1 MTMPAK
7 PLAAAIL
14 FTMMVSSPL
23 AAQTAPTGADKNAA
37 PEKYTPS
44 VGQQGKDVV
53 WVPTSQAL
61 VDRML
66 QMAQLTADDRLV
78 DLGSG
83 DGRLV
88 ITAAKHGAISRG
100 IEFNPDLVAISKRAA
115 QAEGVAQ
122 RATFEQADIF
132 ESDFSDASVVTLF
145 LLPSLNL
152 RLRPTLLDMK
162 PGTRVVSNSF
172 AMEAWEPDESVEVKE
187 NCTNYCHAYKWIV
200 PAKVAGTWK
209 IGERELELKQTF
221 QVLDGTLSDGANQR
235 RISNARL
242 NGANITFSVDGQ
254 TYSGKVDNKQMRG
267 TINGKSDWT
276 ARMVS
281 MQ

>member
-1 MTMPAK
+1 MPAK
-7 PLAAAIL
+7 PLVAAIL
-14 FTMMVSSPL
+14 FTMTVSSPL
-23 AAQTAPTGADKNAA
+23 AAQTATTTSENSAA
-37 PEKYTPS
+37 AKQYTPS

-53 WVPTSQAL
+53 WVPTSQTL

-66 QMAQLTADDRLV
+66 EMAQLTAEDRLV

-88 ITAAKHGAISRG
+88 ITAAKRGAASRG

-115 QAEGVAQ
+115 QTEGVAQ

-209 IGERELELKQTF
+209 LGERELQLTQTF
-221 QVLDGTLSDGANQR
+221 QMLDGTLSDGADKR

-242 NGANITFSVDGQ
+242 NGADITFSVDGQ
-254 TYSGKVDNKQMRG
+254 TYSGKVDNEQMRG
-267 TINGKSDWT
+267 TMNGKTNWT
-276 ARMVS
+276 ARRVS

>member
-7 PLAAAIL
+7 PLVAAIL
-14 FTMMVSSPL
+14 FTMMVSTPL
-23 AAQTAPTGADKNAA
+23 AAQTAPTTSNQNAA
-37 PEKYTPS
+37 SEKYTPS

-88 ITAAKHGAISRG
+88 ITAAKRGAVSRG
-100 IEFNPDLVAISKRAA
+100 IEFNPDLVAISKQAA
-115 QAEGVAQ
+115 QAEGVTQ

-172 AMEAWEPDESVEVKE
+172 AMEAWEPDETVEVKE

-221 QVLDGTLSDGANQR
+221 QMLDGTLSDGANQR

-254 TYSGKVDNKQMRG
+254 TYSGKVENKQMRG

-276 ARMVS
+276 ARLVS

>member
-1 MTMPAK
+1 MTLPMK
-7 PLAAAIL
+7 PLLAASLLAFVAGAPAAA
-14 FTMMVSSPL
+14 
-23 AAQTAPTGADKNAA
+23 QNTAPANVPDSGEYA
-37 PEKYTPS
+37 PL

-53 WVPTSQAL
+53 WVPTSQKL
-61 VDRML
+61 VDSML
-66 QMAQLTADDRLV
+66 ELAELSPSDRLV

-88 ITAAKHGAISRG
+88 ITAAKRGAVARG
-100 IEFNPDLVAISKRAA
+100 IEYNPDMVAMSKRAA
-115 QAEGVAQ
+115 QAEGVTE

-172 AMEAWEPDESVEVKE
+172 AMENWEPDETVEVTE
-187 NCTNYCHAYKWIV
+187 DCTNYCHAYKWTI
-200 PAKVAGTWK
+200 PAKVAGTWQVGNRK
-209 IGERELELKQTF
+209 LELQQTF
-221 QVLDGTLSDGANQR
+221 QMLDGTLSDGKNAM
-235 RISNARL
+235 RINNARL
-242 NGANITFSVDGQ
+242 HGENITFSVEGN
-254 TYSGKVDNKQMRG
+254 TYTGKVGDKQMRG
-267 TINGKSDWT
+267 TVNGKSEWS
-276 ARMVS
+276 AKLLS

>member
-1 MTMPAK
+1 MTTPAK
-7 PLAAAIL
+7 PLVAAIL

-23 AAQTAPTGADKNAA
+23 AAQTAPTAPDKNAT

-88 ITAAKHGAISRG
+88 ITAAKRGAVSRG
-100 IEFNPDLVAISKRAA
+100 IEFNPDMVAISKQAA

-200 PAKVAGTWK
+200 PTKVAGTWK
-209 IGERELELKQTF
+209 LGERELQLKQTF
-221 QVLDGTLSDGANQR
+221 QMLDGTLSDGANQR

-267 TINGKSDWT
+267 TIDGKSDWT
-276 ARMVS
+276 AQLVS

>member
-1 MTMPAK
+1 MPAK
-7 PLAAAIL
+7 PLVAAIL
-14 FTMMVSSPL
+14 FTMIVSSPL
-23 AAQTAPTGADKNAA
+23 AAQTATPASENDAA
-37 PEKYTPS
+37 AEQYTPS

-66 QMAQLTADDRLV
+66 EMAQLTANDRLV

-100 IEFNPDLVAISKRAA
+100 IEFDPDLVAMSKRAA
-115 QAEGVAQ
+115 QAEGVTE

-187 NCTNYCHAYKWIV
+187 DCTNYCHAYKWIV

-209 IGERELELKQTF
+209 IGERELQLEQRF

-267 TINGKSDWT
+267 TIDGKTDWT
-276 ARMVS
+276 ARLVS

>member
-1 MTMPAK
+1 MPAK
-7 PLAAAIL
+7 PLVAAIL

-23 AAQTAPTGADKNAA
+23 AAQTAPTGSDKNAA

-187 NCTNYCHAYKWIV
+187 NCTNYCHAYKWII

-209 IGERELELKQTF
+209 IGERELQLKQTF
-221 QVLDGTLSDGANQR
+221 QILDGTLSDGANQR

-276 ARMVS
+276 ARLVS

>member
-7 PLAAAIL
+7 PLVAAIL

-23 AAQTAPTGADKNAA
+23 AAQTAPPGSDKTAA

-88 ITAAKHGAISRG
+88 ITAAKRGAVSRG

-132 ESDFSDASVVTLF
+132 ESDFSEASVVTLF

-209 IGERELELKQTF
+209 IGERELQLKQTF
-221 QVLDGTLSDGANQR
+221 QMLDGTLSDGATQR

-254 TYSGKVDNKQMRG
+254 TYAGTVDNKQMRG

-276 ARMVS
+276 ARLVS

>member
-276 ARMVS
+276 ARLVS

>member
-1 MTMPAK
+1 MTTPAK
-7 PLAAAIL
+7 PLVAAIL
-14 FTMMVSSPL
+14 FTMTVSSPL
-23 AAQTAPTGADKNAA
+23 AAQTAPAAADNNATT
-37 PEKYTPS
+37 KQYTPS

-66 QMAQLTADDRLV
+66 EMARLTADDRLV

-88 ITAAKHGAISRG
+88 ITAAKRGAISRG
-100 IEFNPDLVAISKRAA
+100 IEFNPELVAISKRAA
-115 QAEGVAQ
+115 QTEGVAQ

-132 ESDFSDASVVTLF
+132 ESDFSDATVVTLF

-209 IGERELELKQTF
+209 IGEHELQLKQTF
-221 QVLDGTLSDGANQR
+221 QMLDGTLSDGANQR

-254 TYSGKVDNKQMRG
+254 TYSGKVENKQMRG
-267 TINGKSDWT
+267 TIDGKADWT
-276 ARMVS
+276 ARLVS

>member
-7 PLAAAIL
+7 PLVAAIL
-14 FTMMVSSPL
+14 FTMMVSTPL
-23 AAQTAPTGADKNAA
+23 AGQTAPTASDKTAA

-88 ITAAKHGAISRG
+88 ITAAKRGAVSRG
-100 IEFNPDLVAISKRAA
+100 IEFNPDLVAISKQAA
-115 QAEGVAQ
+115 QAEGVTQ

-172 AMEAWEPDESVEVKE
+172 AMEAWEPDETVEVKE

-221 QVLDGTLSDGANQR
+221 QMLDGTLSDGANPR

-254 TYSGKVDNKQMRG
+254 TYSGKVENKQMRG

-276 ARMVS
+276 ARLVS

>member
-1 MTMPAK
+1 MPMPAK
-7 PLAAAIL
+7 PLVAAIL
-14 FTMMVSSPL
+14 FTMIVSSPL
-23 AAQTAPTGADKNAA
+23 AAQTATPASENDAA
-37 PEKYTPS
+37 AEQYTPS

-66 QMAQLTADDRLV
+66 EMAQLTANDRLV

-100 IEFNPDLVAISKRAA
+100 IEFDPDLVAMSKRAA
-115 QAEGVAQ
+115 QAEGVTE

-187 NCTNYCHAYKWIV
+187 DCTNYCHAYKWIV

-209 IGERELELKQTF
+209 IGERELQLEQRF

-267 TINGKSDWT
+267 TIDGKTDWT
-276 ARMVS
+276 ARLVS

>member
-1 MTMPAK
+1 
-7 PLAAAIL
+7 
-14 FTMMVSSPL
+14 
-23 AAQTAPTGADKNAA
+23 
-37 PEKYTPS
+37 
-44 VGQQGKDVV
+44 
-53 WVPTSQAL
+53 
-61 VDRML
+61 
-66 QMAQLTADDRLV
+66 
-78 DLGSG
+78 
-83 DGRLV
+83 
-88 ITAAKHGAISRG
+88 AAKRGAASRG

-115 QAEGVAQ
+115 QTEGVAQ

-209 IGERELELKQTF
+209 LGERELQLTQTF
-221 QVLDGTLSDGANQR
+221 QMLDGTLSDGADKR

-242 NGANITFSVDGQ
+242 NGADITFSVDGQ
-254 TYSGKVDNKQMRG
+254 TYSGKVDNEQMRG
-267 TINGKSDWT
+267 TMNGKTNWT
-276 ARMVS
+276 ARRVS

>member
-7 PLAAAIL
+7 PLVAAIL
-14 FTMMVSSPL
+14 FTMTVSSPL
-23 AAQTAPTGADKNAA
+23 AAQTANTTSENSAA
-37 PEKYTPS
+37 AKQYTPS

-66 QMAQLTADDRLV
+66 EMAQLTAEDRLV

-88 ITAAKHGAISRG
+88 ITAAKRGAASRG

-115 QAEGVAQ
+115 QTEGVAQ

-187 NCTNYCHAYKWIV
+187 NC
-200 PAKVAGTWK
+200 
-209 IGERELELKQTF
+209 
-221 QVLDGTLSDGANQR
+221 
-235 RISNARL
+235 
-242 NGANITFSVDGQ
+242 
-254 TYSGKVDNKQMRG
+254 
-267 TINGKSDWT
+267 
-276 ARMVS
+276 
-281 MQ
+281 

>member
-1 MTMPAK
+1 MPMPAK
-7 PLAAAIL
+7 PLVAAML
-14 FTMMVSSPL
+14 FTMIVSSPL
-23 AAQTAPTGADKNAA
+23 AAQTATPASENDAA
-37 PEKYTPS
+37 AEQYTPS

-66 QMAQLTADDRLV
+66 EMAQLTANDRLV

-100 IEFNPDLVAISKRAA
+100 IEFDPDLVAMSKRAA
-115 QAEGVAQ
+115 QAEGVTE

-187 NCTNYCHAYKWIV
+187 DCTNYCHAYKWIV

-209 IGERELELKQTF
+209 IGERELQLEQRF

-267 TINGKSDWT
+267 TIDGKTDWT
-276 ARMVS
+276 ARLVS

>member
-1 MTMPAK
+1 MPAK

>member
-7 PLAAAIL
+7 PLVAALL
-14 FTMMVSSPL
+14 FTVMVSPPL
-23 AAQTAPTGADKNAA
+23 AAQTAATPSDNN
-37 PEKYTPS
+37 PSSEQYTPS

-53 WVPTSQAL
+53 WVPTSQTV

-66 QMAQLTADDRLV
+66 EMAQLTADDRLV

-83 DGRLV
+83 DGRMV
-88 ITAAKHGAISRG
+88 ITAAKRGAASRG
-100 IEFNPDLVAISKRAA
+100 IEFNPDLVAISKQAA
-115 QAEGVAQ
+115 KAEGVAD
-122 RATFEQADIF
+122 RAVFEQADIF

-172 AMEAWEPDESVEVKE
+172 AMEAWEPDESVEVKD
-187 NCTNYCHAYKWIV
+187 NCTNYCHAYKWTV
-200 PAKVAGTWK
+200 PAKVAGTWQL
-209 IGERELELKQTF
+209 GERELQLKQTF
-221 QVLDGTLSDGANQR
+221 QMLDGTLSDGTDER

-242 NGANITFSVDGQ
+242 DGANITFSVDGQ
-254 TYSGKVDNKQMRG
+254 TYSGTVDDKQMRG
-267 TINGKSDWT
+267 TINGKTNWT
-276 ARMVS
+276 ARLVS

>member
-132 ESDFSDASVVTLF
+132 DSDFSDASVVTLF

-276 ARMVS
+276 ARLVS

>member
-1 MTMPAK
+1 MTTPVQT
-7 PLAAAIL
+7 LIAALL
-14 FTMMVSSPL
+14 FTMTVSSPL
-23 AAQTAPTGADKNAA
+23 AAQTAPTAADNSAA
-37 PEKYTPS
+37 TKQYSPS

-88 ITAAKHGAISRG
+88 ITAAKRGAISRG
-100 IEFNPDLVAISKRAA
+100 IEFNPDLVAISKQAA
-115 QAEGVAQ
+115 QAEGVTQ

-132 ESDFSDASVVTLF
+132 ESDFSDATVVTLF

-209 IGERELELKQTF
+209 IGERELQLKQTF
-221 QVLDGTLSDGANQR
+221 QMLDGTLNDGANQR

-254 TYSGKVDNKQMRG
+254 TYSGKVENKQMRG
-267 TINGKSDWT
+267 TIDGKADWT
-276 ARMVS
+276 ARLVS

>member
-7 PLAAAIL
+7 PLVAAIL
-14 FTMMVSSPL
+14 FTMMVSTPL
-23 AAQTAPTGADKNAA
+23 AAQTAPTASDKNAA

-88 ITAAKHGAISRG
+88 ITAAKRGTVSRG
-100 IEFNPDLVAISKRAA
+100 IEFNPDLVAISKQAA
-115 QAEGVAQ
+115 QAEGVTQ

-172 AMEAWEPDESVEVKE
+172 AMEAWEPDETVEVKE

-221 QVLDGTLSDGANQR
+221 QMLDGTLSDGANQR

-267 TINGKSDWT
+267 TIDGKSDWT
-276 ARMVS
+276 ARLVS

>member
-7 PLAAAIL
+7 PLVAAIL
-14 FTMMVSSPL
+14 LTIMVSSPL
-23 AAQTAPTGADKNAA
+23 AAQSAPSASDNNAA
-37 PEKYTPS
+37 AEQYTPS
-44 VGQQGKDVV
+44 VGQQGKDVI

-61 VDRML
+61 IDRML
-66 QMAQLTADDRLV
+66 EMARLTANDRLV

-88 ITAAKHGAISRG
+88 ITAAKRGAISRG
-100 IEFNPDLVAISKRAA
+100 IEFNPDLVTISKRAA

-122 RATFEQADIF
+122 QATFEQADIF

-209 IGERELELKQTF
+209 IGERELQLKQTF
-221 QVLDGTLSDGANQR
+221 QMLDGTLSDGADKR

-276 ARMVS
+276 ARRVS

>member
-1 MTMPAK
+1 MPAK
-7 PLAAAIL
+7 PLVAAML
-14 FTMMVSSPL
+14 FTMIVSSPL
-23 AAQTAPTGADKNAA
+23 AAQTATPASENDAA
-37 PEKYTPS
+37 AEQYTPS

-66 QMAQLTADDRLV
+66 EMAQLTANDRLV

-100 IEFNPDLVAISKRAA
+100 IEFDPDLVAMSKRAA
-115 QAEGVAQ
+115 QAEGVTE

-187 NCTNYCHAYKWIV
+187 DCTNYCHAYKWIV

-209 IGERELELKQTF
+209 IGERELQLEQRF

-267 TINGKSDWT
+267 TIDGKTDWT
-276 ARMVS
+276 ARLVS

>member
-1 MTMPAK
+1 MPTPAK
-7 PLAAAIL
+7 PLVAAML
-14 FTMMVSSPL
+14 FTRVVSSPL
-23 AAQTAPTGADKNAA
+23 AAQTAIPASENDAA
-37 PEKYTPS
+37 AEQYAPS

-66 QMAQLTADDRLV
+66 EMAQLTANDRLV

-100 IEFNPDLVAISKRAA
+100 IEFDPDLVAMSKRAA
-115 QAEGVAQ
+115 QAEGVTE

-187 NCTNYCHAYKWIV
+187 DCTNYCHAYKWI
-200 PAKVAGTWK
+200 
-209 IGERELELKQTF
+209 
-221 QVLDGTLSDGANQR
+221 
-235 RISNARL
+235 
-242 NGANITFSVDGQ
+242 
-254 TYSGKVDNKQMRG
+254 
-267 TINGKSDWT
+267 
-276 ARMVS
+276 
-281 MQ
+281 

>member
-7 PLAAAIL
+7 PLVAALL
-14 FTMMVSSPL
+14 FAMMVSPPL
-23 AAQTAPTGADKNAA
+23 AAQTAATQSDSNPAA
-37 PEKYTPS
+37 EKYTPS

-66 QMAQLTADDRLV
+66 EMAELTADDRLV

-88 ITAAKHGAISRG
+88 ITAAKRGAVARG
-100 IEFNPDLVAISKRAA
+100 IEFNPDMVAISKEAA
-115 QAEGVAQ
+115 KTEGVTE
-122 RATFEQADIF
+122 RAVFEQADIF

-221 QVLDGTLSDGANQR
+221 QMLDGTLSDGTNER

-242 NGANITFSVDGQ
+242 NGASITFSVDGQ
-254 TYSGKVDNKQMRG
+254 TYSGQVDDKQMRG
-267 TINGKSDWT
+267 TIDGKTDWT
-276 ARMVS
+276 AQMVS

>member
-7 PLAAAIL
+7 PLVAAIL
-14 FTMMVSSPL
+14 LTIMVSSPL
-23 AAQTAPTGADKNAA
+23 AAQSAPSASDNNAA
-37 PEKYTPS
+37 AEQYTPS
-44 VGQQGKDVV
+44 VGQQGKDVI

-61 VDRML
+61 IDRML
-66 QMAQLTADDRLV
+66 EMARLTANDRLV

-88 ITAAKHGAISRG
+88 ITAAKRGAISRG
-100 IEFNPDLVAISKRAA
+100 IEFNPDLVTISKRAA

-122 RATFEQADIF
+122 QATFEQADIF

-209 IGERELELKQTF
+209 LGERELQLKQTF
-221 QVLDGTLSDGANQR
+221 QMLDGTLSDGADKR

-276 ARMVS
+276 ARRVS

>member
-1 MTMPAK
+1 MTTPAK
-7 PLAAAIL
+7 PLVAAIL
-14 FTMMVSSPL
+14 FTMTVSSPL
-23 AAQTAPTGADKNAA
+23 AAQTAPAAADNNATT
-37 PEKYTPS
+37 KQYTPS

-66 QMAQLTADDRLV
+66 QMARLTADDRLV

-88 ITAAKHGAISRG
+88 ITAAKRGAVSRG

-132 ESDFSDASVVTLF
+132 ESDFSDATVVTLF

-209 IGERELELKQTF
+209 IGERELQLKQTF
-221 QVLDGTLSDGANQR
+221 QMLDGTLSDGANQR

-242 NGANITFSVDGQ
+242 NGAHITFSVDGQ
-254 TYSGKVDNKQMRG
+254 TYSGKVENKQMRG
-267 TINGKSDWT
+267 TIDGKADWT
-276 ARMVS
+276 ARLVS

>member
-23 AAQTAPTGADKNAA
+23 AAQTAPTGADENAA

-276 ARMVS
+276 ARLVS

>member
-1 MTMPAK
+1 MPAK

-276 ARMVS
+276 ARLVS

>member
-7 PLAAAIL
+7 SLIAATL
-14 FTMMVSSPL
+14 FTITVSTPL
-23 AAQTAPTGADKNAA
+23 AAQTAAPTA
-37 PEKYTPS
+37 EKSTATEQYAPS

-53 WVPTSQAL
+53 WVPTSQTL

-66 QMAQLTADDRLV
+66 EMAELTANDRLV

-88 ITAAKHGAISRG
+88 ITAAKRGAVSRG
-100 IEFNPDLVAISKRAA
+100 IEYNPDMVAISKRAA
-115 QAEGVAQ
+115 QAEGVTE

-172 AMEAWEPDESVEVKE
+172 AMEDWQPDESVEVKD
-187 NCTNYCHAYKWIV
+187 NCTNYCHAYKWTV

-209 IGERELELKQTF
+209 LGERQLELKQTF
-221 QVLDGTLSDGANQR
+221 QMLDGTLRDASGAK

-242 NGANITFSVDGQ
+242 DGENITFSVDGQ
-254 TYSGKVDNKQMRG
+254 TYTGKVSDKQMRG
-267 TINGKSDWT
+267 QVDGKSDWT
-276 ARMVS
+276 ARLVT

>member
-7 PLAAAIL
+7 PLVAALL
-14 FTMMVSSPL
+14 FAMMVSPPL
-23 AAQTAPTGADKNAA
+23 AAQTAATQSDSNPAA
-37 PEKYTPS
+37 EKYTPS

-66 QMAQLTADDRLV
+66 EMAELTADDRLV

-88 ITAAKHGAISRG
+88 ITAAKRGAVARG
-100 IEFNPDLVAISKRAA
+100 IEFNPDMVAISKEAA
-115 QAEGVAQ
+115 KTEGVTE
-122 RATFEQADIF
+122 RAVFEQADIF

-200 PAKVAGTWK
+200 PAQVAGTWK

-221 QVLDGTLSDGANQR
+221 QMLDGTLSDGTNER

-242 NGANITFSVDGQ
+242 NGASITFSVDGQ
-254 TYSGKVDNKQMRG
+254 TYSGQVDDKQMRG
-267 TINGKSDWT
+267 TIDGKTDWT
-276 ARMVS
+276 AQLVS